1 MSDAYKGH
9 AGKKV
14 PKSVEDGS
22 ASHRL
27 MIHTLVS
34 FFKNHI
40 KTLDGKSSCRPSIS
54 L

>member
-22 ASHRL
+22 ASHSL

>member
-1 MSDAYKGH
+1 MPIRVTLE
-9 AGKKV
+9 KV

-22 ASHRL
+22 ASHSL

-40 KTLDGKSSCRPSIS
+40 KTLDGKSSCRPSI
-54 L
+54 LL